1 MSKFAKWSTFKQVY
15 NTYYSRFIYNRR
27 IASSIKA
34 KSLQH
39 KIALIEDPDVQLPI
53 TKSTFEGFEDHS
65 CLARWGDVSDKEF
78 GGNFEASF
86 LYNSLLGYA
95 VFQGKINT

>member
-1 MSKFAKWSTFKQVY
+1 V
-15 NTYYSRFIYNRR
+15 
-27 IASSIKA
+27 
-34 KSLQH
+34 
-39 KIALIEDPDVQLPI
+39 I
-53 TKSTFEGFEDHS
+53 TRNILEGFEDHS
-65 CLARWGDVSDKEF
+65 CLTRWGGDVSDKEF